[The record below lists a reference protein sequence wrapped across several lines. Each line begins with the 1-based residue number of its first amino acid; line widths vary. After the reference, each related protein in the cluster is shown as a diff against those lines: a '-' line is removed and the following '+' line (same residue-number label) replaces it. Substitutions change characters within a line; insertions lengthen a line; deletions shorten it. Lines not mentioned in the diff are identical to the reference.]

1 MFGHEADENDR
12 HDLSHHAARSD
23 VFIVPDDARA
33 ESSDRHVLLVL
44 CVGISGLIVADL
56 LVLGYFWVI

>member
-12 HDLSHHAARSD
+12 CDRSDHAARSD
-23 VFIVPDDARA
+23 IFVVHDDARA

-56 LVLGYFWVI
+56 LALVYFWGI

>member
-1 MFGHEADENDR
+1 MFGHEANENDR
-12 HDLSHHAARSD
+12 RDRSDHAARSD
-23 VFIVPDDARA
+23 IFIVHDDARA

-56 LVLGYFWVI
+56 LVLVYFWVI